1 MENPEEGNMRHDAAN
16 ATDFA
21 VIAVHAGYP

>member
-16 ATDFA
+16 TTDFA
-21 VIAVHAGYP
+21 AIATHSGYP